1 MGRIICDRRE
11 RWGSTNL
18 LTSPRNIRSAFSVF
32 L

>member
-11 RWGSTNL
+11 RWGTTNL
-18 LTSPRNIRSAFSVF
+18 LTSPRNIKSAFSVF